1 MADTDARIQDLTP
14 ADSIQAADRFV
25 LEQAGQAKSLT
36 GQILLNDLATALDG
50 HGGISDITYTPPES
64 GSLDGTLTITM
75 ADTTTYD
82 VTVTNGNGIES
93 ISVVYGI
100 ASAPDPSAVS
110 IWYTSVQSPTDAK
123 PYALTRFSMSRSE
136 GDPIVAYTIT
146 QKALNPAI
154 SIGDVTAT
162 EGEDADA
169 TVTNS
174 GTAYNPTLN
183 FDFTLPQGE
192 KGDTGDYILP
202 VIAYGTSTAA
212 ATQPSVW
219 YNDPSTLSYS
229 SGNFIWKRTRYVLH
243 DDQTEPIAEKIEV
256 IGYIGRN
263 GSGSGTVQQI
273 TINGTVYTDDG
284 TGNVSMTIDA
294 DDVGAIENPANKS
307 NGQVLTYDSSAD
319 AWVAANPTTGNV
331 NTVNNV
337 GVTAGT
343 TNIQLYATAIPMSS
357 SDSTP
362 VSSAIPQAAT
372 TTPANLGTAAIGS
385 SAKWARADHVH
396 NMPSASDVGAVS
408 SDNVK
413 FKIYSSVSDI
423 GLTVGSATISGA
435 FGLLPNGSIL
445 YANGSDFPTSELPGY
460 YIGIVEIIKEPSGG
474 GIIYFHGQTD
484 AYGEGVMHLTSS
496 NVPSGVWE
504 NPAKQNNITNEE
516 LVNLSTYTSN
526 LFTFPSDGYVFLS
539 NQSNSS
545 GYLILIGAGQTTG
558 YIRIGGVA
566 GYHTCFVKKGMKCQF
581 GGASNTARFAPLS

>member
-14 ADSIQAADRFV
+14 ADSIQAEDRFV

-64 GSLDGTLTITM
+64 GSLNGTLTITM

-154 SIGDVTAT
+154 TIGTATAT
-162 EGEDADA
+162 EGEEANA

-192 KGDTGDYILP
+192 KGDTGDYIVP
-202 VIAYGTSTAA
+202 VVSYGTSTAA
-212 ATQPSVW
+212 VTEPSTW
-219 YNDPSTLSYS
+219 YNSPSSLSYV
-229 SGNFIWKRTRYVLH
+229 SGNFIWQKTQYTLH
-243 DDQTEPIAEKIEV
+243 DEQTVQSTETKV
-256 IGYIGRN
+256 IGYIGQN

-273 TINGTVYTDDG
+273 TFNGTVYADDG

-294 DDVGAIENPANKS
+294 NDVGAIENPANKS
-307 NGQVLTYDSSAD
+307 NGQVLTYDSTAD
-319 AWVAANPTTGNV
+319 AWVAANPSTGGV

-343 TNIQLYATAIPMSS
+343 TDIQLYATAIPMSS
-357 SDSTP
+357 SDNTP

-372 TTPANLGTAAIGS
+372 TTPANLGTAAVGS

-396 NMPSASDVGAVS
+396 NMPSASNVGAVS
-408 SDNVK
+408 ASDVK
-413 FKIYSSVSDI
+413 FKIYSTVADI
-423 GLTVGSATISGA
+423 GLTVGSATIAGA
-435 FGLLPNGSIL
+435 FAAMPDNSIL
-445 YANGSDFPTSELPGY
+445 FAYWSQFPVSELPGN
-460 YIGIVEIIKEPSGG
+460 YIGTVEIIKKNSTG

-484 AYGEGVMHLTSS
+484 AYGEGVMHLNSS
-496 NVPSGVWE
+496 GVPSGTWE
-504 NPAKQNNITNEE
+504 NPVAQNN
-516 LVNLSTYTSN
+516 LVSANLVDLSSYTSN
-526 LFTFPSDGYVFLS
+526 PYTFPSDGYVFIGNSS
-539 NQSNSS
+539 NQT
-545 GYLILIGAGQTTG
+545 GYLLLIGAGQTTAF
-558 YIRIGGVA
+558 IRLGQTA
-566 GYHTCFVKKGMKCQF
+566 GYHSCFVKKGMKCTF
-581 GGASNTARFAPLS
+581 SGTSNTVRFVPLS